1 MTPELQAALDRL
13 DHVERQA
20 RGWKLLVVVA
30 ILIAAASIA
39 LPILRPR
46 SAITPASDRA
56 RYSVVEANRFVLRD
70 PDGEVAGGMEVRPDS
85 TIRFVLGNAKTAAA
99 FLEVQRNGIGHLTLC
114 GPEGDIRAALLATRT
129 PSMILSATGGVSG
142 VALTT
147 TANGGGRLALQDG
160 TGRTV
165 TLPNESRRTSASS
178 RPRPRARR

>member
-1 MTPELQAALDRL
+1 MTTEFQAVIDRL

-39 LPILRPR
+39 LPILRPM
-46 SAITPASDRA
+46 SATTPSSDHA

-70 PDGEVAGGMEVRPDS
+70 PGGVVAGGMEVRPDG
-85 TIRFVLGNAKTAAA
+85 TIRFVLGNGTTAAA
-99 FLEVQRNGIGHLTLC
+99 FLEVQRNGVGHLTLR
-114 GPEGDIRAALLATRT
+114 GPEGDVRAALLATQT

-147 TANGGGRLALQDG
+147 TANGAGQVALKDG
-160 TGRTV
+160 TGRT
-165 TLPNESRRTSASS
+165 RF
-178 RPRPRARR
+178 RAP

>member
-56 RYSVVEANRFVLRD
+56 RYSVVEAESL
-70 PDGEVAGGMEVRPDS
+70 
-85 TIRFVLGNAKTAAA
+85 
-99 FLEVQRNGIGHLTLC
+99 QRC
-114 GPEGDIRAALLATRT
+114 ATRMARWRAEMECET
-129 PSMILSATGGVSG
+129 RQHDPL
-142 VALTT
+142 
-147 TANGGGRLALQDG
+147 
-160 TGRTV
+160 
-165 TLPNESRRTSASS
+165 
-178 RPRPRARR
+178 RAR